1 MSYDP
6 SKQKYFRLRI
16 TEYKDWIYLMGLSFN
31 AFEKY
36 TTIQDPTCSNWPVVA
51 IFTKKQV
58 EEGKADDYLNS
69 WPEKG
74 IARDISCWYILK
86 QLEQCCLDT
95 F

>member
-1 MSYDP
+1 MPYDP
-6 SKQKYFRLRI
+6 SKQTYFKLRV

-36 TTIQDPTCSNWPVVA
+36 TIVQDPICSNWPVVA
-51 IFTKKQV
+51 IFTKKEV
-58 EEGKADDYLNS
+58 EEGKANEYLNS

-74 IARDISCWYILK
+74 IARDVSCWYIMK